1 MGFKYYEINFPSSD
15 GKNTV
20 HADVYEPS
28 GEIFGV
34 IQISHGM
41 VDHVGR
47 YNELA
52 AFFAERGFV
61 VAGND
66 HLGHGKTASSPEELG
81 YFAESDGVSLVLSDL
96 NAMNTEL
103 HERYPEKPVIMLGHS
118 MGSFLAR
125 LYAVRYAESI
135 SALIIHGTGGGNP
148 LVSLGKLVAKL
159 NILFCGEKNR
169 SRLLKKLSV
178 GSYNKKFPKQEGH
191 NAWLSR
197 DVEKIMPKD
206 KDELASF
213 VFTSRAY
220 YDLFT
225 MLGESNSKEWYK
237 AYPQNMKT
245 LVVSGDMDPVG
256 NFGKGV
262 REVYNKLLASG
273 CKDVTLKLYEGAR
286 HELFNELN
294 RDEVFSDLLS
304 FVREATVK

>member
-66 HLGHGKTASSPEELG
+66 HLGHGKTAAAADDFG
-81 YFAESDGVSLVLSDL
+81 YFAKKDGVSLVLSDL

-103 HERYPEKPVIMLGHS
+103 HERYPKKPVIMLGHS

-125 LYAVRYAESI
+125 LYAVRYSHSI
-135 SALIIHGTGGGNP
+135 SALIIHGTGGSNP
-148 LVSLGKLVAKL
+148 LVALGKLVAKL
-159 NILFCGEKNR
+159 NILLCGEKNR
-169 SRLLKKLSV
+169 SRFLKKLSV
-178 GSYNKKFPKQEGH
+178 GSYNKRFPKEEGH

-197 DVEKIMPKD
+197 DIEKVKPKD
-206 KDELASF
+206 KDERANF

-225 MLGESNSKEWYK
+225 MLGDSNSKEWYK
-237 AYPQNMKT
+237 SYPKDMKT
-245 LVVSGDMDPVG
+245 LVISGDMDPVG

-262 REVYNKLLASG
+262 KEVYNNLLQSG
-273 CKDVTLKLYEGAR
+273 CTDVSLKLYEGAR

-294 RDEVFSDLLS
+294 SEEVFSDILF
-304 FVREATVK
+304 FVREAVK